1 MIPGAPVFSW
11 STFDL
16 GHALPQ
22 GDNSPRPVTTGAPA
36 PFSKAARPLNARP
49 SSDDIA
55 SVHATVFRYSS
66 KDLDRTEARVL
77 DAGEGA

>member
-11 STFDL
+11 STFDP

-22 GDNSPRPVTTGAPA
+22 GDNSARPVTAGAPA
-36 PFSKAARPLNARP
+36 PTSTQGSKRAVEA
-49 SSDDIA
+49 
-55 SVHATVFRYSS
+55 FRWACRTQ
-66 KDLDRTEARVL
+66 DRTEARVL